1 MAVSM
6 SPRLA
11 LFRSW
16 IGRVSTATLVVAL
29 FVTALAAC
37 VLGLMLWKGYDSRRI
52 ALAQNETGTR
62 NLAQSLAE
70 HATHT
75 FQGADIVLDD
85 IVAYIRLRPE
95 LNAGFN
101 ERLRALADH
110 LPQLSDVAVVDA
122 AGDVT
127 HASVTPVPTLNNA
140 DRDYF
145 RYHRDNPDQKLL
157 ITGPIASRTS
167 GQSIFAVSRRLE
179 TADSRFAGVVVAT
192 IASDYFSDFYKTIDL
207 GPGGSISLLHSD
219 GRLLIQWPSLQSG
232 RDMSKSVLFQ
242 HELRQSPD
250 GFYLTVSPFD
260 GLTKYLAYRQIS
272 RYPLVVTV
280 ARTKDSVLSGWRET
294 VRSDAVVAV
303 AMLACVVLL
312 AAVLAA
318 QLRRRQE
325 VQDLLRERD
334 AHYRLIDANM
344 GDVIVLTDPGGIMR
358 FVSMSV
364 ETVLGLKPEQLIGR
378 SWTEMVHADDVP
390 ALQAI
395 AVRLRKSPAG
405 LCAEFRM
412 RRTEGDQVWLEAN
425 FAYTR
430 SDRGPGDCVVGTLR
444 DVTQRK
450 LMEQEVKAL
459 NARLAEL
466 ARTDGLTGLPNRRS
480 LDGFISRTA
489 TSASTMAVLMIDVD
503 DFKGFNDYFGHQGG
517 DDALRQLGNLFSS
530 RVTGMHGFAARYGG
544 EEFTIVLP
552 DADAAAAMSFA
563 ESLRTAVR
571 ALAVRNP
578 ASAHGCLTVSIGFAC
593 GTAPFDSALLL
604 READIALYDAKRR
617 GRDRCVAA
625 EPAAFV
631 ADAGPLQPEQEQPST
646 ASAS

>member
-1 MAVSM
+1 MF
-6 SPRLA
+6 PRLA

-16 IGRVSTATLVVAL
+16 ISRVPTATLVVVMFVVAL
-29 FVTALAAC
+29 TAC
-37 VLGLMLWKGYDSRRI
+37 VLGLVVWKGYDSRKI
-52 ALAQNETGTR
+52 ALAQNETETR

-75 FQGADIVLDD
+75 FQGADVVLDD
-85 IVAYIRLRPE
+85 IVTFLKWRPDPGE
-95 LNAGFN
+95 AFN
-101 ERLRALADH
+101 QRLRALVDN
-110 LPQLSDVAVVDA
+110 LPQLSDVAIVDA

-127 HASVTPVPTLNNA
+127 HASTTPVPRINNA

-145 RYHRDNPDQKLL
+145 RYHRDHPDQKLL
-157 ITGPIASRTS
+157 ITGPFPSRTS
-167 GQSIFAVSRRLE
+167 GETIFAVSRRLE
-179 TADSRFAGVVVAT
+179 DPDRRFTGVVVAT
-192 IASDYFSDFYKTIDL
+192 IARDYFSQFYRTIDL
-207 GPGGSISLLHSD
+207 GPGGSIGLLHSD

-232 RDMSKSVLFQ
+232 RDMSDSMLFRSA
-242 HELRQSPD
+242 LRQSPS

-260 GLTKYLAYRQIS
+260 GLTKYLAYRQTN

-280 ARTKDSVLSGWRET
+280 ARTEDSVLAGWHEA
-294 VRSDAVVAV
+294 VRSDTTVAT

-312 AAVLAA
+312 AAGLAA

-325 VQDLLRERD
+325 VQNLLRERD

-344 GDVIVLTDPGGIMR
+344 GDVIVLTDPRGIMR
-358 FVSMSV
+358 FVSMSA
-364 ETVLGLKPEQLIGR
+364 EAVLGLKPEQLVGR
-378 SWTEMVHADDVP
+378 SWTEMVHVDDVP
-390 ALQAI
+390 ALQAV
-395 AVRLRKSPAG
+395 AARLRKSPTG

-412 RRTEGDQVWLEAN
+412 QRAEGDLVWLEAN

-430 SDRGPGDCVVGTLR
+430 SDDGPGNCVVGTLR

-480 LDGFISRTA
+480 LDGFIGRAISSA
-489 TSASTMAVLMIDVD
+489 TTLAVLMIDVD
-503 DFKGFNDYFGHQGG
+503 DFKGFNDHFGHQGG
-517 DDALRQLGNLFSS
+517 DDALRQLGNLFSNL
-530 RVTGMHGFAARYGG
+530 VTGLHGFAARYGG

-552 DADAAAAMSFA
+552 DADAAAAMNFA
-563 ESLRTAVR
+563 ESLRAAVR

-593 GTAPFDSALLL
+593 GIAPFDSALLL
-604 READIALYDAKRR
+604 RDADIALYEAKRR
-617 GRDRCVAA
+617 GRDCCIAA
-625 EPAAFV
+625 APAAFV
-631 ADAGPLQPEQEQPST
+631 ADAGPLQPEQEPAST